1 MRQTPMHRQRLKP
14 LQHRSWSMRT
24 TAMLLVLM
32 LLSPVA
38 ASIGEGQNYDIEF
51 EIDGEN
57 ILPNYSRAV
66 QLAFDRVENLDQYTD
81 DELSQTNQ
89 WLIVTQIPIDKQS
102 LTLAKPESVESAPI
116 LGGAYIWY
124 FDNPLE
130 AIDDLEMLVEIGHIE
145 SYSPLVER
153 QQFPRDNPNDPEFS
167 SQWHLDNTG
176 QTSGLSGEDI
186 NATDV
191 WDNYRGEGIVISIVD
206 DGLDH
211 QHPDINGNYDA
222 NYSYDWCNDDS
233 DPAPNSWNGHGTAAA
248 GVAAAVGNNSLY
260 VSGAAWEAT
269 LGGSTLIACWSG
281 DSTEA
286 DALSFENDDIDIYS
300 NSWGPADDGQTVSGP
315 GPLTL
320 AAFEDDAYNGRK
332 GLGNSIT
339 WAAGNGLG
347 NDDNANKDGYAN
359 SRFTIAVTCLLYTSP
374 SPRDVEESRMPSSA

>member
-1 MRQTPMHRQRLKP
+1 
-14 LQHRSWSMRT
+14 
-24 TAMLLVLM
+24 MLL
-32 LLSPVA
+32 
-38 ASIGEGQNYDIEF
+38 Q
-51 EIDGEN
+51 
-57 ILPNYSRAV
+57 
-66 QLAFDRVENLDQYTD
+66 
-81 DELSQTNQ
+81 
-89 WLIVTQIPIDKQS
+89 
-102 LTLAKPESVESAPI
+102 
-116 LGGAYIWY
+116 
-124 FDNPLE
+124 
-130 AIDDLEMLVEIGHIE
+130 IGHIE
-145 SYSPLVER
+145 SFSPLIER

-300 NSWGPADDGQTVSGP
+300 NSWGPADDGETLSGP

-320 AAFEDDAYNGRK
+320 AAFEEDAYNGRK
-332 GLGNSIT
+332 G
-339 WAAGNGLG
+339 
-347 NDDNANKDGYAN
+347 
-359 SRFTIAVTCLLYTSP
+359 CLLYTSP
-374 SPRDVEESRMPSSA
+374 SPRDGLLSRMPSSA